1 MTANNQS
8 WIDRPTARWV
18 AFSVFVAMLILLGV
32 IHRDYLCTQPKNRTS
47 AANTD
52 YVLCLNER
60 GSTID
65 QMIDEGVIDEKQA
78 TLFKTRADALCR
90 TKFPP

>member
-1 MTANNQS
+1 MAANQS

-18 AFSVFVAMLILLGV
+18 AFSVFITMLILLGI
-32 IHRDYLCTQPKNRTS
+32 IHRDHLWTQPKNGT
-47 AANTD
+47 NTTNAD

-60 GSTID
+60 GSTINR
-65 QMIDEGVIDEKQA
+65 MIDEGIIDEIQA
-78 TLFKTRADALCR
+78 NFFKTRADALCR